1 MEVPVGHLLTK
12 STTTYTPCTRANR
25 GSTTCLL
32 VLGTVRVGWKH
43 SAKAMPHVTHRHRHR
58 HRHRHTYTH
67 IHTHTPVHELQCL
80 TRVQSRD
87 SRLGLPA
94 CDQKRWTLRKWCDG
108 IHWWPPHVTSSSR
121 PPSRVGD
128 VDATLPPDAAGQRAQ
143 EWFRVGRASRLTIT
157 ATIARPASIVTLG
170 IGAAG
175 CGPEALVTAIFIFL
189 VTVSWPG
196 VMIRRLF
203 KLAAQH
209 TILQK
214 ATQHV

>member
-1 MEVPVGHLLTK
+1 MHSRKSWVDHLPVGAWNSSCWLEVQRESNAT
-12 STTTYTPCTRANR
+12 
-25 GSTTCLL
+25 
-32 VLGTVRVGWKH
+32 
-43 SAKAMPHVTHRHRHR
+43 
-58 HRHRHTYTH
+58 RHTQTQTQTQTQTH
-67 IHTHTPVHELQCL
+67 IHTHTHTHTPVHELQCL